1 MFLFGFSSPQKQEIQ
16 RSLPTDRGHFR
27 RAQTQDYLSTQIQ
40 ERGPNSHRMGLMN
53 SKKKFR
59 RKQLSE
65 PEIDQIVESQA
76 EDDAAWQK
84 PIKVRRAK
92 LTSLSLPADLAAR
105 AAFLARLH
113 GEKNVDEWLARIIK
127 ERLELEEVAFGKA
140 KREMSLR
147 NGT

>member
-1 MFLFGFSSPQKQEIQ
+1 
-16 RSLPTDRGHFR
+16 
-27 RAQTQDYLSTQIQ
+27 
-40 ERGPNSHRMGLMN
+40 MN

-76 EDDAAWQK
+76 EDDSAWQK
-84 PIKVRRAK
+84 PVKVRRAK
-92 LTSLSLPADLAAR
+92 LMSLSLPADLAAR

-113 GEKNVDEWLARIIK
+113 REKNVDEWLARIIK
-127 ERLELEEVAFGKA
+127 ERLELEEVAFGRA

-147 NGT
+147 NGA

>member
-1 MFLFGFSSPQKQEIQ
+1 
-16 RSLPTDRGHFR
+16 
-27 RAQTQDYLSTQIQ
+27 
-40 ERGPNSHRMGLMN
+40 MN

-113 GEKNVDEWLARIIK
+113 REKNVDEWLARIIK
-127 ERLELEEVAFGKA
+127 ERLELEEVAFGRA

-147 NGT
+147 NGA

>member
-1 MFLFGFSSPQKQEIQ
+1 
-16 RSLPTDRGHFR
+16 
-27 RAQTQDYLSTQIQ
+27 
-40 ERGPNSHRMGLMN
+40 MN

-127 ERLELEEVAFGKA
+127 ERLELEEVAFGRA

>member
-1 MFLFGFSSPQKQEIQ
+1 
-16 RSLPTDRGHFR
+16 
-27 RAQTQDYLSTQIQ
+27 
-40 ERGPNSHRMGLMN
+40 MN

-113 GEKNVDEWLARIIK
+113 REKNVDEWLARIIK

>member
-1 MFLFGFSSPQKQEIQ
+1 
-16 RSLPTDRGHFR
+16 
-27 RAQTQDYLSTQIQ
+27 
-40 ERGPNSHRMGLMN
+40 MN

-76 EDDAAWQK
+76 EDDSAWQK

-113 GEKNVDEWLARIIK
+113 REKNVDEWLARIIK
-127 ERLELEEVAFGKA
+127 ERLELEEVAFGRA

>member
-1 MFLFGFSSPQKQEIQ
+1 
-16 RSLPTDRGHFR
+16 
-27 RAQTQDYLSTQIQ
+27 
-40 ERGPNSHRMGLMN
+40 MN

-84 PIKVRRAK
+84 PIKIRRAK

-113 GEKNVDEWLARIIK
+113 REKNVDEWLARIIK

>member
-1 MFLFGFSSPQKQEIQ
+1 
-16 RSLPTDRGHFR
+16 
-27 RAQTQDYLSTQIQ
+27 
-40 ERGPNSHRMGLMN
+40 MN
-53 SKKKFR
+53 SKKKFKS
-59 RKQLSE
+59 KQLSE

-76 EDDAAWQK
+76 EDDSAWQK

-113 GEKNVDEWLARIIK
+113 REKNVDEWLARIIK
-127 ERLELEEVAFGKA
+127 ERLELEEVAFGRA

>member
-1 MFLFGFSSPQKQEIQ
+1 
-16 RSLPTDRGHFR
+16 
-27 RAQTQDYLSTQIQ
+27 
-40 ERGPNSHRMGLMN
+40 MN
-53 SKKKFR
+53 SKKKFQ

-76 EDDAAWQK
+76 EDDSAWQK

-113 GEKNVDEWLARIIK
+113 REKNVDEWLARIIK
-127 ERLELEEVAFGKA
+127 ERLELEEVAFGRA

>member
-1 MFLFGFSSPQKQEIQ
+1 
-16 RSLPTDRGHFR
+16 
-27 RAQTQDYLSTQIQ
+27 
-40 ERGPNSHRMGLMN
+40 MN

-113 GEKNVDEWLARIIK
+113 REKNVDEWLARIIK
-127 ERLELEEVAFGKA
+127 ERLELEEVAFGRA

>member
-1 MFLFGFSSPQKQEIQ
+1 
-16 RSLPTDRGHFR
+16 
-27 RAQTQDYLSTQIQ
+27 
-40 ERGPNSHRMGLMN
+40 MGLMN
-53 SKKKFR
+53 SKKKFQ

-76 EDDAAWQK
+76 EDDSAWQK

-113 GEKNVDEWLARIIK
+113 REKNVDEWLARIIK
-127 ERLELEEVAFGKA
+127 ERLELEEVAFGRA

>member
-1 MFLFGFSSPQKQEIQ
+1 
-16 RSLPTDRGHFR
+16 
-27 RAQTQDYLSTQIQ
+27 
-40 ERGPNSHRMGLMN
+40 MN
-53 SKKKFR
+53 SKKKFQ

-76 EDDAAWQK
+76 ENDSAWQK

-113 GEKNVDEWLARIIK
+113 REKNVDEWLARIIK
-127 ERLELEEVAFGKA
+127 ERLELEEVAFGRA

>member
-1 MFLFGFSSPQKQEIQ
+1 
-16 RSLPTDRGHFR
+16 
-27 RAQTQDYLSTQIQ
+27 
-40 ERGPNSHRMGLMN
+40 MN

-76 EDDAAWQK
+76 EDDSAWQK

-113 GEKNVDEWLARIIK
+113 REKNVDEWLARIIR
-127 ERLELEEVAFGKA
+127 ERLELEEVAFGRA

-147 NGT
+147 NGA

>member
-1 MFLFGFSSPQKQEIQ
+1 
-16 RSLPTDRGHFR
+16 
-27 RAQTQDYLSTQIQ
+27 
-40 ERGPNSHRMGLMN
+40 MN
-53 SKKKFR
+53 SKKKFQ

-65 PEIDQIVESQA
+65 PQIDQIVESQA
-76 EDDAAWQK
+76 EDDSAWQR
-84 PIKVRRAK
+84 PIKVSRAK

-113 GEKNVDEWLARIIK
+113 REKNVDEWLARIIK
-127 ERLELEEVAFGKA
+127 ERLELEEVAFGRA

>member
-1 MFLFGFSSPQKQEIQ
+1 
-16 RSLPTDRGHFR
+16 
-27 RAQTQDYLSTQIQ
+27 
-40 ERGPNSHRMGLMN
+40 MN

-65 PEIDQIVESQA
+65 PEIDRIVESQA
-76 EDDAAWQK
+76 ADDSAWQK
-84 PIKVRRAK
+84 LIKVRRAK

-113 GEKNVDEWLARIIK
+113 REKNVDEWLARIIK
-127 ERLELEEVAFGKA
+127 ERLELEEVAFGRA

-147 NGT
+147 NGA